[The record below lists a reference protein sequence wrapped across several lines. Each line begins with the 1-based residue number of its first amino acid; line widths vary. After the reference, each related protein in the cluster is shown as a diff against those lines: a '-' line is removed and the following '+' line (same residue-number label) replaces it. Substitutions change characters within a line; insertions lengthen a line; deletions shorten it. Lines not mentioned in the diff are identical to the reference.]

1 MDNENFKRNCE
12 QDKLLTAKEIVKLKQ
27 AGFDIHELKNGRRA
41 SKKDLYKDKEGNIYV
56 KLKRGIG
63 EGEFT
68 GLNINDF

>member
-1 MDNENFKRNCE
+1 MKNENSQRNWQ
-12 QDKLLTAKEIVKLKQ
+12 QDKILTSTEIAKLKQ
-27 AGFDIHELKNGRRA
+27 AGFDIHELKNGRKA

-56 KLKRGIG
+56 KLKGGIG